1 MRYEK
6 ERQAIIDT
14 CLDMVRDRLT
24 LGTSGNVSVRIGD
37 HVCITPSGFDYDRLT
52 PADITVMDLEGTI
65 VEGNPKPS
73 SEVPM
78 HLLVYRE
85 TDAEAVI
92 HTHPRYGTVVGTLV
106 DETPLIHYMLAPCG
120 GPVRVA
126 KYARFGSEELADNV
140 RTAMAGRSAVLLENH
155 GATCWGASLADAYNK
170 CAYLKWVCEVW
181 VKAKSLGQ
189 PHLLSTAEFDEVMR
203 EIYHSGYGGEP
214 GSPPSRN

>member
-1 MRYEK
+1 MLYEK

-24 LGTSGNVSVRIGD
+24 LGTSGNVSVRIDD

-120 GPVRVA
+120 GPVRVVIA
-126 KYARFGSEELADNV
+126 AVWCCGNQGGSSGTDLTSACYERRIARPISWQKPEFVFG
-140 RTAMAGRSAVLLENH
+140 LL
-155 GATCWGASLADAYNK
+155 
-170 CAYLKWVCEVW
+170 
-181 VKAKSLGQ
+181 
-189 PHLLSTAEFDEVMR
+189 
-203 EIYHSGYGGEP
+203 
-214 GSPPSRN
+214 